1 MTKKYAKVD
10 GHSNLI
16 RDLETNA
23 IINTDKFGSE
33 QYSALKSKKALE
45 RQNLENL
52 QIQID
57 DLKLN
62 LNEIK
67 SLLRNLTNES
77 R

>member
-1 MTKKYAKVD
+1 MTKKYAKVE

-33 QYSALKSKKALE
+33 QYSALKNKKNSEKLKIE
-45 RQNLENL
+45 NLEKEVS
-52 QIQID
+52 
-57 DLKLN
+57 DLKSSLD
-62 LNEIK
+62 EIK
-67 SLLRNLTNES
+67 ILLRNLTNEP